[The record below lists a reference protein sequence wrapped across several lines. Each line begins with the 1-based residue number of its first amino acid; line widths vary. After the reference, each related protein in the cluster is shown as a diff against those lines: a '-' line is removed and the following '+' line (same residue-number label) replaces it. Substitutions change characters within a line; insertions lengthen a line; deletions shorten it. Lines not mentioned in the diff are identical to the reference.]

1 MPFSAGVVRTAETWP
16 FSSPEAKMYR
26 ITLHV
31 AHILPPPRV
40 FFAGLGL
47 WGTSIRGDM
56 KQLSSEKYKNV
67 ELEIMK

>member
-1 MPFSAGVVRTAETWP
+1 MPFSAGVVRTAKTWP

-47 WGTSIRGDM
+47 WGDFDKGRYETA
-56 KQLSSEKYKNV
+56 KF
-67 ELEIMK
+67 